1 MSAIQ
6 PLFDL
11 SGRVALVTGGSSGI
25 GRALA
30 RALASAGAAVV
41 LMARRRG
48 ALEEAAGSI
57 AGEGGKAATV
67 EADLSRLAAIDDAA
81 ARATEAFGPPDIL
94 VSAAGLNRRE
104 AAADVTLESWDDTL
118 RVNLSVP
125 FFLARA
131 LVPAMRQ
138 KGWGRIINIASLQS
152 VRAFPR
158 GIAYGASKGG
168 VAQLTRAMAQ
178 EWSPDG
184 VTCNAIAPGY
194 YKTELTAPF
203 FADPANEAWASGQT
217 AMGRNGELEDLYG
230 TAIFLAA
237 PASDYVT
244 GQMIFVDGGFTA
256 K

>member
-1 MSAIQ
+1 
-6 PLFDL
+6 
-11 SGRVALVTGGSSGI
+11 
-25 GRALA
+25 
-30 RALASAGAAVV
+30 
-41 LMARRRG
+41 MARRRG
-48 ALEEAAGSI
+48 ALKEAAESI
-57 AGEGGKAATV
+57 TGEGGKAAAV
-67 EADLSRLAAIDDAA
+67 EVDLSELAAIEDAA
-81 ARATEAFGPPDIL
+81 ARAAEAFGPPDIL

-118 RVNLSVP
+118 KINLSVP

-131 LVPAMRQ
+131 LVPGMRQ

-184 VTCNAIAPGY
+184 ITCNAIAPGY
-194 YKTELTAPF
+194 YNTELTAPF
-203 FADPANEAWASGQT
+203 FADPANEAWAAGQT
-217 AMGRNGELEDLYG
+217 AMGRNGELADLHG

-244 GQMIFVDGGFTA
+244 GQMLFVDGGFTA
-256 K
+256 Q

>member
-30 RALASAGAAVV
+30 GALASAGAAVV

>member
-1 MSAIQ
+1 M
-6 PLFDL
+6 
-11 SGRVALVTGGSSGI
+11 
-25 GRALA
+25 
-30 RALASAGAAVV
+30 ASAGAAVV

-67 EADLSRLAAIDDAA
+67 EADLSRLAVIDDAA